1 LIRWERHVFARS
13 SQQIPGPI
21 RTGRLYICQAA
32 IIGML
37 VVTGCG
43 AKGEPDGAAG
53 QQAETASGTQQTE
66 TASGGLTVTGAEKIT
81 EVFHG
86 PLGSRPWA
94 RPFVGDEVS
103 TLADAE
109 AAIDFEPL
117 APTQLGPPAA
127 IILTPPAAMGE
138 DQVVVFVYDHPT
150 FGIFY
155 IKERKVGVSVADSEA
170 TIEQLGSMPCP
181 EGATCSHKNAPAVL
195 ADGRGAA
202 LKLSKDLQGGN
213 SIEFVDAKRALWIE
227 IVGPDSLDAA
237 KAVAVANLLID

>member
-1 LIRWERHVFARS
+1 MHLAALDSRVILR
-13 SQQIPGPI
+13 PI
-21 RTGRLYICQAA
+21 RRGRLYVIQAA

-37 VVTGCG
+37 LVTGCG
-43 AKGEPDGAAG
+43 AQGEADRAGG
-53 QQAETASGTQQTE
+53 QQSETAGGAQQTE

-81 EVFHG
+81 KILYG
-86 PLGSRPWA
+86 PDGSRPWA
-94 RPFVGDEVS
+94 KPFVGDEVS

-155 IKERKVGVSVADSEA
+155 IKERKVDTSVAESQA
-170 TIEQLGSMPCP
+170 AIEQLATMPCP
-181 EGATCSHKNAPAVL
+181 EDAFCSARNAPAVL
-195 ADGRGAA
+195 ADRRKAA
-202 LKLSKDLQGGN
+202 LQLSKDLRGGN
-213 SIEFVDAKRALWIE
+213 TIEFIDAERALWIA
-227 IVGPDSLDAA
+227 IVGPPETFDAV